1 MGYLLGLDIGS
12 SSIKATLIEKDTGKT
27 VAVAASPKQ
36 EMGMIAK
43 KPGWAEQ
50 EPETWWDN
58 VRFAVAEIK
67 SKSKIKTS
75 GILAIGIS
83 YQMHGLVLVDKN
95 KKTLRPS
102 IIWCDS
108 RAVGQGEKAAEK
120 IGRKKCLEH
129 LLNYPGNFTASKLRW
144 VMEKEPGIYK
154 KTYKFMLPGEYIA
167 MKMTD
172 KITTTVPGLAEEMLW
187 DYKRKSVSRDV
198 LRAMQIKEELIPEVL
213 PTFSIQGEMTS
224 SAAKELGL
232 KPGIKISYRAG
243 DQPNNALSLN
253 VINPGDVAATAGTSG
268 VIFGITDK
276 DLYDPGCCRVNTFA
290 HVSNTEKLKRNGVMV
305 CINGTGI
312 LNNWLRRNTTDGMSY
327 EEMNKK
333 ASIIPPGSGGVI
345 VLPFGNGAERTLQN
359 RDLGASIHGLN
370 FNMHKRRHVFR
381 AGQEGIVFALNYGFE
396 VMKEMGMKI
405 KKIRAGYAN
414 MFLSPV
420 FREIFVNTTGN
431 LLELYETD
439 GSGGAARGAGLGAG
453 AYKTYK
459 EAFAGLKKIST
470 LEPDK
475 KLLSEYKEVYEKW
488 KKVLEK
494 ELDNSIKNKR
504 A

>member
-1 MGYLLGLDIGS
+1 MSYLLGFDIGS
-12 SSIKATLIEKDTGKT
+12 SAIKASLIDAETGKT
-27 VAVAASPKQ
+27 IATAASPKQ

-50 EPETWWDN
+50 EPQAWWDN
-58 VRFAVAEIK
+58 LKFAVAEIK
-67 SKSKIKTS
+67 SKSKIKPDD
-75 GILAIGIS
+75 IIAIGIS

-95 KKTLRPS
+95 KKLLRPS

-108 RAVGQGEKAAEK
+108 RAVGQGEKVAEK
-120 IGRKKCLEH
+120 IGRKKCMEH

-144 VMEKEPGIYK
+144 VMENEPSVYK
-154 KTYKFMLPGEYIA
+154 KIYKFMLPGEYIA

-172 KITTTVPGLAEEMLW
+172 KITTTVPGLAEEILW
-187 DYKRKSVSRDV
+187 DYKKKSVSWDV
-198 LRAMQIKEELIPEVL
+198 LRAMQIKEELIPDVL

-224 SAAKELGL
+224 NAAKELGL
-232 KPGIKISYRAG
+232 RPGIKISYRAG
-243 DQPNNALSLN
+243 DQPNNAFSLN
-253 VINPGDVAATAGTSG
+253 VINPGEVAATAGTSG

-276 DLYDPGCCRVNTFA
+276 DLYDPGCCRVNTFV
-290 HVSNTEKLKRNGVMV
+290 HVSNTEKQKRNGIMV

-312 LNNWLRRNTTDGMSY
+312 LNSWLRRNTTDGMSY
-327 EEMNKK
+327 EVMNKK

-359 RDLGASIHGLN
+359 RNIGASIHGLN

-420 FREIFVNTTGN
+420 FREIFVNTTGSV
-431 LLELYETD
+431 LELYETD

-453 AYKTYK
+453 VYKNYK
-459 EAFAGLKKIST
+459 EAFVGLKKIT
-470 LEPDK
+470 TVEPTA
-475 KLLSEYKEVYEKW
+475 KLKSVYKEVYEKW
-488 KKVLEK
+488 KKILEK
-494 ELDNSIKNKR
+494 ELDKK
-504 A
+504 